1 MDFYT
6 ELENVISDMPRI
18 GLEETGKV
26 RLMNRTDR
34 KYLANRNLLLKFLRL
49 TKDEYSI
56 LWLPEALYRFIPQP
70 IGIRMT
76 ISSIQGTTTVVVRAP
91 R

>member
-1 MDFYT
+1 MLRLSEAMDFYT

-56 LWLPEALYRFIPQP
+56 LVASGSPVSVY
-70 IGIRMT
+70 
-76 ISSIQGTTTVVVRAP
+76 STT
-91 R
+91 